1 MYIEYR
7 QIMDVQNMEPAS
19 PASQDP
25 DKSFEYDPKDWALQC
40 HPFLNFSAKVVTQ
53 NYEHCLRRMVKGG
66 QQGYNCKMR
75 SELTRLKSFQ
85 GFSGL
90 SPFTTEELANAGF
103 FSLQQTAVVQ
113 CFNCGLIIG
122 LGSFQPP
129 RELHLKYREDCGF
142 QKGLDVGNID
152 KYSVRVK
159 VLDSE
164 VKEVSVNCKVE
175 RGRFES
181 FASWP
186 FYCDTEP
193 LILAECGFFYTGVK
207 DYVQCFSCRG
217 VLGDWEVG
225 SDPWKEHA
233 KWFPQCDYIR
243 TRLSD
248 STISEIGRSYIG
260 FHGLTGEHYISCI
273 GKNGET
279 QCIEATLSEDT
290 GLNFF
295 ANKDLRMETFTQ
307 WPSDS
312 PVSPSKLVQA
322 GFFLTECVS
331 DDGYEEVIQCFC
343 CGGRISQWVEGAD
356 PVQEHCKLFPQCQFI
371 ANLNR
376 TPQQSFTD
384 PDVTKELNL
393 HPETPVEELLFPSS
407 GICSGLETLEEKTS
421 CLQSIL
427 KKAYLRQEFSRSFP
441 CADIHIPFD
450 IRLVYTQLAMVTK
463 NISNAPVSQITL
475 TDLLRELR
483 NITVIDGEAGSGKT
497 TCLKK
502 IAMLW
507 AEGTCPLLSRF
518 KLVFY
523 TPLCSSLESP
533 SERVIEI
540 LRDQLGM
547 KELQMTE
554 STLQSLIQHN
564 HDSVLFLL
572 DDFGKHSSPL
582 PALVEK
588 DLIQQNHFW
597 NIPVIVA
604 VRTQSLHLIR
614 KHAQL
619 QVTIQDFP
627 LYGTIHICREMLSY
641 NMSLV
646 EDVYKRLHTHI
657 ILQIIFKTPLM
668 GLAACISR
676 IKFPKRVFDAV
687 CILDCYLQLVQKSLT
702 GRTERFNTT
711 VSSIGKLCLRGQFEG
726 KFEFSGEDLLHA
738 DVKESEA
745 LELGLLNKFST
756 QRLRPV
762 YRIIHVFFQEYLAAV
777 RMNEL
782 LTSDVSE
789 DQEQSQKYLGQ
800 IDSVVKFMCFESFL
814 CFTSKMSK
822 TSATVITDFVLNGL
836 NRDTAFNSDEV
847 VKNFCVQHPQ
857 VKEAI
862 YYLSYME
869 STSTTFT
876 DTYLIDHVGLMLF
889 ESPYL
894 STCAPLL
901 TDFMKGK
908 MLVISPCPYW
918 GLSYFINQYP
928 ESVTGVKGF
937 HLSISQGFSNWTEEI
952 EKPLSAGE
960 LPVVDEQYAIAFSD
974 PEDLKMQKASLTDNL
989 NFAISLFSSLIPKV
1003 LVQVLCSVRN
1013 AYKIPLMDI
1022 TIIDTRKV
1030 KESDLVNMGILF
1042 SMSESVTL
1050 DILHSPGVVEKLW
1063 TALEGNMSM
1072 VKKLSVVDFALNE
1085 KEQATLLSLTNLTEL
1100 KVQILKKG
1108 EVPELLLGQL
1118 HKFRNLQSVQ
1128 LGLCKEHIFDMLP
1141 IGFSKM
1147 RTLRKLHL
1155 SIDERANYTMLAWL
1169 LKHFTQLSSFTLYC
1183 PSCPAL
1189 LDILDSLPHNSL
1201 QELELGII
1209 ELTDA
1214 QLQHCIPKLGTFS
1227 NLKVLQISH
1236 EKFDN
1241 MEIMTSFGSV
1251 LRELRNLEVLHLP
1264 HGKGTEAVVESLI
1277 TACQTLQGLRSLRIH
1292 SCLNDE
1298 NLVRIAKATLEGSF
1312 IKLREL
1318 LLDWNICTTDRGWW
1332 EFFNTLGSL
1341 KELEKLS
1348 VSMPLE
1354 HLLKP
1359 SSSTVIAFVRA
1370 ISQLPRVRHI
1380 IVAGWLL
1387 DQMDLD
1393 MFNAMKK
1400 KHPQSQNMILTSKI
1414 CVNPHILVD
1423 D

>member
-407 GICSGLETLEEKTS
+407 
-421 CLQSIL
+421 
-427 KKAYLRQEFSRSFP
+427 
-441 CADIHIPFD
+441 
-450 IRLVYTQLAMVTK
+450 
-463 NISNAPVSQITL
+463 
-475 TDLLRELR
+475 
-483 NITVIDGEAGSGKT
+483 
-497 TCLKK
+497 
-502 IAMLW
+502 
-507 AEGTCPLLSRF
+507 
-518 KLVFY
+518 
-523 TPLCSSLESP
+523 
-533 SERVIEI
+533 
-540 LRDQLGM
+540 
-547 KELQMTE
+547 
-554 STLQSLIQHN
+554 
-564 HDSVLFLL
+564 
-572 DDFGKHSSPL
+572 
-582 PALVEK
+582 
-588 DLIQQNHFW
+588 
-597 NIPVIVA
+597 
-604 VRTQSLHLIR
+604 
-614 KHAQL
+614 
-619 QVTIQDFP
+619 
-627 LYGTIHICREMLSY
+627 
-641 NMSLV
+641 
-646 EDVYKRLHTHI
+646 
-657 ILQIIFKTPLM
+657 
-668 GLAACISR
+668 
-676 IKFPKRVFDAV
+676 
-687 CILDCYLQLVQKSLT
+687 
-702 GRTERFNTT
+702 
-711 VSSIGKLCLRGQFEG
+711 
-726 KFEFSGEDLLHA
+726 
-738 DVKESEA
+738 
-745 LELGLLNKFST
+745 
-756 QRLRPV
+756 
-762 YRIIHVFFQEYLAAV
+762 
-777 RMNEL
+777 
-782 LTSDVSE
+782 
-789 DQEQSQKYLGQ
+789 
-800 IDSVVKFMCFESFL
+800 
-814 CFTSKMSK
+814 
-822 TSATVITDFVLNGL
+822 
-836 NRDTAFNSDEV
+836 
-847 VKNFCVQHPQ
+847 
-857 VKEAI
+857 
-862 YYLSYME
+862 
-869 STSTTFT
+869 
-876 DTYLIDHVGLMLF
+876 
-889 ESPYL
+889 
-894 STCAPLL
+894 
-901 TDFMKGK
+901 
-908 MLVISPCPYW
+908 
-918 GLSYFINQYP
+918 
-928 ESVTGVKGF
+928 
-937 HLSISQGFSNWTEEI
+937 
-952 EKPLSAGE
+952 
-960 LPVVDEQYAIAFSD
+960 
-974 PEDLKMQKASLTDNL
+974 
-989 NFAISLFSSLIPKV
+989 
-1003 LVQVLCSVRN
+1003 
-1013 AYKIPLMDI
+1013 
-1022 TIIDTRKV
+1022 
-1030 KESDLVNMGILF
+1030 
-1042 SMSESVTL
+1042 
-1050 DILHSPGVVEKLW
+1050 
-1063 TALEGNMSM
+1063 
-1072 VKKLSVVDFALNE
+1072 
-1085 KEQATLLSLTNLTEL
+1085 
-1100 KVQILKKG
+1100 
-1108 EVPELLLGQL
+1108 ELLLGQL